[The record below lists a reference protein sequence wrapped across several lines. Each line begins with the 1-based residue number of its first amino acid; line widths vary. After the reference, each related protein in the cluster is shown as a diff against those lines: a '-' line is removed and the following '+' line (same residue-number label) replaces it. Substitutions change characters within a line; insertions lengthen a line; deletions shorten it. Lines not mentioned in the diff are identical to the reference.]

1 MILDRLLA
9 AFFLLTLLGF
19 FGIILWF
26 VPELDLVVIT
36 LVVSVIAAY
45 FLLMAPVRRNGRGQ
59 SERRRGP

>member
-36 LVVSVIAAY
+36 LVVSAIAAY
-45 FLLMAPVRRNGRGQ
+45 FLLVAPFRRSGRGE
-59 SERRRGP
+59 SERRRGR

>member
-45 FLLMAPVRRNGRGQ
+45 FLLIAPFRRNGRGQ

>member
-26 VPELDLVVIT
+26 VPEFDLVVIT
-36 LVVSVIAAY
+36 LVVSAIAAY
-45 FLLMAPVRRNGRGQ
+45 FLLIAPFRRAGQRQSDPPRG
-59 SERRRGP
+59 G

>member
-36 LVVSVIAAY
+36 LVVSAIAAY
-45 FLLMAPVRRNGRGQ
+45 FLLIAPFRRNGRGQ

>member
-9 AFFLLTLLGF
+9 AFFLLMLMGF
-19 FGIILWF
+19 LGIILWF

-36 LVVSVIAAY
+36 LVVSAIAAY
-45 FLLMAPVRRNGRGQ
+45 FLLIAPFRRNGRGQ